1 MKTRERHTQT
11 WTTQKSVQ
19 SEPRKYLT
27 KKKKKMFKCTAEP
40 KIYFE
45 TSF

>member
-27 KKKKKMFKCTAEP
+27 KKEKK
-40 KIYFE
+40 YV
-45 TSF
+45 